1 MNRLAMT
8 LGLLAFTS
16 VACVSAGGVE
26 AQRRPLPDVR
36 GLGRPPMVSVWMG
49 GGSVFRQGD
58 RAPVYFRAD
67 RSAYVTVMRI
77 DTDGRLSV
85 LYPSHAHQQR
95 RVRGGQTVVVH
106 SRSGAFRVNDRTG
119 LGYVFAIASDEPFD
133 YSRIARGRNWEY
145 MHVRHTR
152 YDPFEAMHDLAEMIV
167 WDRRTPYSLDFAEY
181 HVGRRAPYPRY
192 MCLDVPR
199 GHDPYLYPCRRFA
212 TVYRA
217 SPHRYGYGPY
227 YGYSNR
233 AVYVRQPARYPQ
245 IEQKPPQA
253 APPPV
258 TAPGNEIER
267 RRREDD
273 ADVRR
278 SLPANQPRRVE
289 SESEREGPQTVAPAP
304 APRRDIETRE
314 RGQTGQ
320 TPADPRATPRRETE
334 PQRTPAVRRQ
344 NNPPPAVAPA
354 PAAAPRRD
362 ESARPQRAAPR
373 REPQASE
380 GREEQASQP
389 ANTNERRR
397 RTPE

>member
-1 MNRLAMT
+1 MT

-36 GLGRPPMVSVWMG
+36 GVGRPPMVSVWMG

-58 RAPVYFRAD
+58 RAPVYFRAG
-67 RSAYVTVMRI
+67 RSAYVTVARI

-85 LYPSHAHQQR
+85 LYPAHAHQQR

-119 LGYVFAIASDEPFD
+119 LGYVFAIASDQPFD
-133 YSRIARGRNWEY
+133 YSRIARGRTWEY
-145 MHVRHTR
+145 MHVRHAR

-167 WDRRTPYSLDFAEY
+167 WDRSTRYSLDFTEY

-212 TVYRA
+212 AVYRA

-227 YGYSNR
+227 YGYPDR

-245 IEQKPPQA
+245 IEQKPPQV
-253 APPPV
+253 APPPA
-258 TAPGNEIER
+258 TAPSNEIER
-267 RRREDD
+267 RRRDDD

-278 SLPANQPRRVE
+278 SVPTNQPRR
-289 SESEREGPQTVAPAP
+289 
-304 APRRDIETRE
+304 ETDA
-314 RGQTGQ
+314 G
-320 TPADPRATPRRETE
+320 
-334 PQRTPAVRRQ
+334 RTPAVRRQ
-344 NNPPPAVAPA
+344 DNPPPAVAPA
-354 PAAAPRRD
+354 PVAAQENAGVGV
-362 ESARPQRAAPR
+362 
-373 REPQASE
+373 REGHLQE
-380 GREEQASQP
+380 K
-389 ANTNERRR
+389 RRR
-397 RTPE
+397 RFRTDCGADLTRFSLSLLPSPTHRRAHRARRPHEPAIFCGYLINPTE